1 MLRTQRV
8 FNWEEQF
15 SIWTDVC
22 PTITTESQQ
31 KGSHSPGCACA
42 HHENTRMEDAGRSAL
57 VISLNART
65 HTHSLVLRRE
75 LRCQPFCCPVRP
87 YSLLTT
93 AELCYRILLCV
104 HFPNNLELMCRP
116 MEMCVF
122 FCIFQSQVISMRWNN
137 QSEPVGNIC
146 SMTIC
151 AQISF
156 WPNSATYCLI
166 NRRMWC
172 NLRINEIW
180 RQEMNLLTHS

>member
-42 HHENTRMEDAGRSAL
+42 HHGNTRMEDAGRSAL

-122 FCIFQSQVISMRWNN
+122 FVF
-137 QSEPVGNIC
+137 
-146 SMTIC
+146 
-151 AQISF
+151 F
-156 WPNSATYCLI
+156 
-166 NRRMWC
+166 
-172 NLRINEIW
+172 NLRGSVCVGITKVNQWGTFAQWQYVLKSHFGPI
-180 RQEMNLLTHS
+180 LLRTV